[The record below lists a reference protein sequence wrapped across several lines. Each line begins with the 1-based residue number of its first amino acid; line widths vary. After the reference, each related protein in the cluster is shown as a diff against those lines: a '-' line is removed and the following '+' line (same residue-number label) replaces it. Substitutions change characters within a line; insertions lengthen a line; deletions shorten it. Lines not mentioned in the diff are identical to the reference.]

1 MLQSFTIS
9 VATSTFESECLVF
22 NAHVRVSLSSINSKL
37 SLVQMKLETEQQ
49 QENLKLTSP

>member
-9 VATSTFESECLVF
+9 VATSYFESKGLVL
-22 NAHVRVSLSSINSKL
+22 NAHAKVSFLSISSKV

-49 QENLKLTSP
+49 QENLKSMNP